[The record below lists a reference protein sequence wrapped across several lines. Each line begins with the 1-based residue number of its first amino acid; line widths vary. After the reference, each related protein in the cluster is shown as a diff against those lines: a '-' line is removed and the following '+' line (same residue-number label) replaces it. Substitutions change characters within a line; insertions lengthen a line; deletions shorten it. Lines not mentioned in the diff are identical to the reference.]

1 MKPSKPLV
9 VVIAGPTAVGKTAI
23 AINLATSFQASII
36 SADSRQVYR
45 ELKIGV
51 GRPSE
56 AQLSAVPHYCIA
68 HIGLDDHYHA
78 GAFEREA
85 LELIEKEFQKS
96 NIVFVVGGTGL
107 YIKALCEGMDEMP
120 EVKPEIRAT
129 LSQRLRDE
137 GPEFL
142 RSYLLEHD
150 PATYHQID
158 ISNPMRMLRAVE
170 VVMSSGLSY
179 ASFKTGSKKERPFEV
194 LKIALDLPRAQLYAQ
209 IDQRVE
215 AMLAD
220 GWLEEAKQLLDKRT
234 LKALQTVGYKEL
246 FEHLLGHLSYDEAVQ
261 QIKFHTHQY
270 AKRQLTWIRKDTD
283 FHWFQPQQQED
294 IKTLIASNLPLS

>member
-1 MKPSKPLV
+1 
-9 VVIAGPTAVGKTAI
+9 
-23 AINLATSFQASII
+23 
-36 SADSRQVYR
+36 
-45 ELKIGV
+45 
-51 GRPSE
+51 
-56 AQLSAVPHYCIA
+56 
-68 HIGLDDHYHA
+68 
-78 GAFEREA
+78 
-85 LELIEKEFQKS
+85 
-96 NIVFVVGGTGL
+96 
-107 YIKALCEGMDEMP
+107 
-120 EVKPEIRAT
+120 
-129 LSQRLRDE
+129 
-137 GPEFL
+137 
-142 RSYLLEHD
+142 
-150 PATYHQID
+150 
-158 ISNPMRMLRAVE
+158 
-170 VVMSSGLSY
+170 MSSGLSY

-270 AKRQLTWIRKDTD
+270 AKRQLTWLRKDTD